1 MVLMASL
8 RSSICY
14 LEWLEKG
21 RGWGWGRGTG
31 THREETGQ
39 GMPGPHKQQEA
50 SILGRRVVEVTERA
64 DSCRAPSHAQF

>member
-1 MVLMASL
+1 MALMATL
-8 RSSICY
+8 RSSSICY

-31 THREETGQ
+31 THREERGQ

-50 SILGRRVVEVTERA
+50 SIQAARNQYPGTKGGGGDREG
-64 DSCRAPSHAQF
+64 